1 MKVEREYLTHQ
12 CYRPIVSVCY
22 CVFFFQRVLVQAAGS
37 APKGAQM
44 QQISVP
50 RVQQVP
56 QQVISPG

>member
-1 MKVEREYLTHQ
+1 M
-12 CYRPIVSVCY
+12 
-22 CVFFFQRVLVQAAGS
+22 QATGS

-56 QQVISPG
+56 QQVMDTGESHMAFETVPDLEKP